1 MHRVNP
7 WGRSDTETPFCDV
20 ILCTS
25 SGTVWRSLASR
36 HVSARI
42 LITSLKKHYKHK
54 NLNHLGRTSPSVF
67 KRLWQ
72 LCGSFA
78 LHPRSQCVTT
88 QPGTASGAW
97 SMARNCDTSSRAG
110 VGEKQGDQEGSSR
123 GWRYPGD
130 RSKVWEE
137 IRLEGYQ
144 EDPGAVRSLRKKLE
158 RVQKRA
164 AETAGGRGSSSWR
177 EEK

>member
-1 MHRVNP
+1 
-7 WGRSDTETPFCDV
+7 
-20 ILCTS
+20 
-25 SGTVWRSLASR
+25 
-36 HVSARI
+36 
-42 LITSLKKHYKHK
+42 
-54 NLNHLGRTSPSVF
+54 
-67 KRLWQ
+67 
-72 LCGSFA
+72 
-78 LHPRSQCVTT
+78 
-88 QPGTASGAW
+88 
-97 SMARNCDTSSRAG
+97 MARNCDTSSRAG

-130 RSKVWEE
+130 RSKFWEE

-164 AETAGGRGSSSWR
+164 AGTAGGRGSSSWR